1 MRQRKYIRTCSIG
14 LLTCFCAVVPLAIA
28 GECEEPNCSRENAAS
43 KAAGC
48 SSISPSAATKQTDI
62 GAENK
67 KDPGGAKDK
76 NLSSAPAQI
85 NQEIFDSQERL
96 RTGRLIFP
104 TQCISDKEAEEMHR
118 MGQIGTMKER
128 LMQAGFSQERY
139 DKFVEAVSRNGS
151 KKKSPSGRSYTNPSF
166 SIGDGGK
173 QGTERLP
180 DASREK

>member
-1 MRQRKYIRTCSIG
+1 MRQRKFIRTCSIG
-14 LLTCFCAVVPLAIA
+14 LLTCFCAVAPLAIA
-28 GECEEPNCSRENAAS
+28 GECEEPNYSRENAAS

-48 SSISPSAATKQTDI
+48 SSISPSVATKQTDI

-76 NLSSAPAQI
+76 NLPSAPAQI
-85 NQEIFDSQERL
+85 NQVIFDSQERL

-104 TQCISDKEAEEMHR
+104 THCISDKESEEMHR

-151 KKKSPSGRSYTNPSF
+151 KKKSSSGRSHTNPSF
-166 SIGDGGK
+166 SIGDAGE
-173 QGTERLP
+173 QGIERLP